1 MIHESCQ
8 WSSIRQR
15 YFFLP
20 RKVSFEKYD
29 SFKDD
34 YRAGNYLITAN
45 EAFQEFNVVR
55 IGGIFNPAHGYSA
68 FQFVPGTNDTVI
80 IALKTEELEGQPLAS
95 YYTIFNIDGSTIYV
109 DETKIPGD
117 YKLEGLEFVD
127 WSKAF

>member
-8 WSSIRQR
+8 WSDIHKKW
-15 YFFLP
+15 FFLP

-29 SFKDD
+29 EKLDEYKGS
-34 YRAGNYLITAN
+34 NYLISTD
-45 EAFQEFNVVR
+45 EAFETFEVVQ
-55 IGGIFNPAHGYSA
+55 IGTIKDPSHGFSA

-80 IALKTEELEGQPLAS
+80 MGLKSQELDDQPLAT
-95 YYTIFNIDGSTIYV
+95 YYMIFSIDGSKVYV

-127 WSKAF
+127 WTKDF